1 MRVQFSCSQLAW
13 LTFGLL
19 LLAAGVLPAA
29 GEDTTAATAGTSAAP
44 ETIRWPSAVGEV
56 VFPHLRHAEEL
67 GVECASCHHETVAA
81 NLKVPHPD
89 YFDDFWVDC
98 AVCHTGATAPA
109 VERKCVACHPERAVG
124 LNLEMPTVK
133 VAIHRSCWGCHD
145 SGTGAEASNQCGFC
159 HQRPER
165 PSTSPSAA
173 AAK

>member
-1 MRVQFSCSQLAW
+1 MRVLSARYQLAG
-13 LTFGLL
+13 LALGLL
-19 LLAAGVLPAA
+19 LVAAGALPAA
-29 GEDTTAATAGTSAAP
+29 GEDTPNASAKTSVVP
-44 ETIRWPSAVGEV
+44 ETIRWPSVAGEV

-67 GVECASCHHETVAA
+67 GAECASCHHETVAA

-109 VERKCVACHPERAVG
+109 VERKCEACHPARAAG

-145 SGTGAEASNQCGFC
+145 SGTGEKASNQCGFC
-159 HQRPER
+159 HQRPEW
-165 PSTSPSAA
+165 PSASPSAA
-173 AAK
+173 AVK